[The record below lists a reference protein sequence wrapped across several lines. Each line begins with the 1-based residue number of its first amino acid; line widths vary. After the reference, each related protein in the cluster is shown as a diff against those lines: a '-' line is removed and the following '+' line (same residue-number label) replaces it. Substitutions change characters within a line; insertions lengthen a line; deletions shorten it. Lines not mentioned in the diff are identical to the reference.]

1 MLDFNRNWM
10 TGLKFNNSLL
20 AHLLIIGKP
29 SQLLLQVLN
38 NKVLILKLT
47 EELLHFRNW
56 SMKSFF
62 FKLLD
67 WHWILFTFVL
77 IIIILENDVTLI
89 WLSSISVI
97 TYINLASKSSTTVIF
112 LVLHITHVFM
122 LFIYQIQMINFC
134 LQISLNLFQILAVEW
149 LTANRALSFRQGEPG
164 FKLLQILEPYRSKV
178 RMPDGDAYW
187 SPLLAQTRVF
197 MEQAQGLDS

>member
-1 MLDFNRNWM
+1 MLDFYRNWM
-10 TGLKFNNSLL
+10 TRLKFNNSLL
-20 AHLLIIGKP
+20 AHLLIVGKP

-56 SMKSFF
+56 SMKSLF

-97 TYINLASKSSTTVIF
+97 TYINLSSKSSTTVIF

-134 LQISLNLFQILAVEW
+134 LQISLNLFQILAE
-149 LTANRALSFRQGEPG
+149 
-164 FKLLQILEPYRSKV
+164 III
-178 RMPDGDAYW
+178 
-187 SPLLAQTRVF
+187 
-197 MEQAQGLDS
+197 